1 MMKTKFRL
9 LLISILLPLFLMLNA
24 CGGSSDGGMT
34 GTGITAGRITN
45 FGSVF
50 VNGIQFN
57 VDNATFSRDGVIS
70 QQSDFLVGEYVV
82 IEGNVNPSGT
92 SGTAT
97 KVIFTD
103 LLEGEVT
110 GVSTDE
116 ISIEVLGQNI
126 KTDSLSIFHDFTNLT
141 DLAVGSVVEVSGLRD
156 ASGVLVANSIELKQT
171 VFIQGTSENEVKG
184 MISNVN
190 QAQMTFQIGAIT
202 IDYSNAEVDDFASG
216 IPIAGQFVEAISNQP
231 LNGNILIAFEVELE
245 DEFLTVA
252 NNTEVEIEGLVT
264 RFSSATDFDVNGI
277 NITTNNSTEFDDGVA
292 GNLAL
297 NVLLEVEGIVNS
309 SGVLV
314 ADKIKFRGSSGSSDD
329 DNDDDSSDTDSNDE
343 NVSDNNSEVRIED
356 SIQSINI
363 SSSEV
368 VVAGTTIVIDA
379 TTLMRDKSDQEVSA
393 LTINDLAVGDN
404 VEVRGFTLANGKV
417 LATRFERDN

>member
-1 MMKTKFRL
+1 
-9 LLISILLPLFLMLNA
+9 MLNA

-110 GVSTDE
+110 GVSTDG

-156 ASGVLVANSIELKQT
+156 ASGLLVANSIELKQA

-184 MISNVN
+184 MVSNVN
-190 QAQMTFQIGAIT
+190 QTQMTFQIGAIT
-202 IDYSNAEVDDFASG
+202 IDYSNAEVDDFAG
-216 IPIAGQFVEAISNQP
+216 GNPVEGQFVEAKSSQP
-231 LNGNILIAFEVELE
+231 INGNTLVAFEVELE
-245 DEFLTVA
+245 DQFLTVA
-252 NNTEVEIEGLVT
+252 SNTEVELEGLVT
-264 RFSSATDFDVNGI
+264 RFVSAVDFDVNGL

-297 NVLLEVEGIVNS
+297 NVLIEVEGIVNS
-309 SGVLV
+309 SGTLV
-314 ADKIKFRGSSGSSDD
+314 AEKIKFRGSSGSSDD
-329 DNDDDSSDTDSNDE
+329 
-343 NVSDNNSEVRIED
+343 DNNSEVRIED

-368 VVAGTTIVIDA
+368 VVAGIAIVIDS

>member
-1 MMKTKFRL
+1 MNNKFKKL
-9 LLISILLPLFLMLNA
+9 LASILIPLFLLLNA
-24 CGGSSDGGMT
+24 CGGGSSDGGMT

-110 GVSTDE
+110 GVSTDG

-156 ASGVLVANSIELKQT
+156 ASGLLVANSIELKQA

-184 MISNVN
+184 MVSNVN
-190 QAQMTFQIGAIT
+190 QTQMTFQIGAIT
-202 IDYSNAEVDDFASG
+202 IDYSNAEVDDFAG
-216 IPIAGQFVEAISNQP
+216 GNPVEGQFVEAKSSQP
-231 LNGNILIAFEVELE
+231 INGNTLVAFEVELE
-245 DEFLTVA
+245 DQFLTVA
-252 NNTEVEIEGLVT
+252 SNTEVELEGLVT
-264 RFSSATDFDVNGI
+264 RFVSAVDFDVNGL

-297 NVLLEVEGIVNS
+297 NVLIEVEGIVNS
-309 SGVLV
+309 SGTLV
-314 ADKIKFRGSSGSSDD
+314 AEKIKFRGSSGSSDD
-329 DNDDDSSDTDSNDE
+329 
-343 NVSDNNSEVRIED
+343 DNNSEVRIED

-368 VVAGTTIVIDA
+368 VVAGIAIVIDS

>member
-1 MMKTKFRL
+1 MNNKFKKIL
-9 LLISILLPLFLMLNA
+9 ASILIPLFLLLNA
-24 CGGSSDGGMT
+24 CGGGSSDGGMT

-82 IEGNVNPSGT
+82 IEGNVNPAGT

-110 GVSTDE
+110 GVSTDG

-156 ASGVLVANSIELKQT
+156 ASGVLVANSIELKQD
-171 VFIQGTSENEVKG
+171 VFIQGISENEVKG
-184 MISNVN
+184 MVSNVN
-190 QAQMTFQIGAIT
+190 QTQMTFQIGAIT
-202 IDYSNAEVDDFASG
+202 IDYSNAEVDDFAGG
-216 IPIAGQFVEAISNQP
+216 IPIAGQFVEAKSNQP

-245 DEFLTVA
+245 DEFITVA
-252 NNTEVEIEGLVT
+252 YNTEVEIEGLVT
-264 RFSSATDFDVNGI
+264 RFTSTTDFDVNGL
-277 NITTNNSTEFDDGVA
+277 NVTTSNSTEFDDGVA

-297 NVLLEVEGIVNS
+297 NVLLEVEGIINS

-329 DNDDDSSDTDSNDE
+329 NDDDSSDTDSNDD
-343 NVSDNNSEVRIED
+343 NGSDNNSEVRIED

-363 SSSEV
+363 LSSEV

-379 TTLMRDKSDQEVSA
+379 TTLMRDKSDQEVSP
-393 LTINDLAVGDN
+393 LTINDLAVADN

-417 LATRFERDN
+417 TATRFERDD